1 MHFLVFYK
9 HLRLE
14 DLKFAREIP
23 VSIFKNLFCTRFEPE
38 LSRFFELTRMFSS
51 SAGASVFLV
60 VKGTCVN
67 NLKVWMKLLIQRPRA
82 WIGGDLAI
90 NTLGWRAS
98 LGDGSDLP
106 SGNPFVCLL
115 LHQNKK
121 VHNHTTQIGLS

>member
-90 NTLGWRAS
+90 TL
-98 LGDGSDLP
+98 LGGVRPWETAATYHQVTRL
-106 SGNPFVCLL
+106 FVCSYTKT
-115 LHQNKK
+115 KK
-121 VHNHTTQIGLS
+121 CTTIQLK